1 MPAGQTDRSQLATD
15 PGMAARD
22 AGDAHQQARQVR
34 TGATSAVQL
43 VQQAIQSAEAL
54 NPAINALSHR
64 HFDEACE
71 RAASLPPDA
80 PMPGVPYLVK
90 DSLGYKGMPSK
101 CGSQLLAK
109 APAETTQFPLADR
122 LDAAGL
128 VPIGKS
134 TVPEFSLLPTTE
146 SALYG
151 ETRNPWNPIRSAGG
165 SSGGAAAA
173 VASGIVPIAHGSD
186 GGGSIRIPA
195 SCCALVGLKPSRGAN
210 VKAREFHLIE
220 DILVG
225 DGMLTRTVRD
235 AAFFARLLR
244 PDTAMQQPVKSRFR
258 IVLCLSDTTGAQPHP
273 EIADIV
279 LRCGRLCQ
287 ELGHEVTQ
295 FERLPG
301 PAELTVPTFR
311 TLWFYLALDLAE
323 GLHKRMPGIDIESK
337 LEPWAAGLAR
347 AARGL
352 HPHALAAAYGAIGVI
367 GDAMKRFYETF
378 DILLSPV
385 TREPPPPLGRLSP
398 ARDFRSL
405 AEDVFSYVGYTP
417 LANLAGLP
425 SLSVPL
431 YISASGLPAGVMLT
445 AGSGGDEQLLAL
457 ATQLEAACPW
467 SQRWPTLATV

>member
-1 MPAGQTDRSQLATD
+1 MPAGQADRSQQATD
-15 PGMAARD
+15 CGTVVRD
-22 AGDAHQQARQVR
+22 AGDAHEQARQVR
-34 TGATSAVQL
+34 TGAATALEL
-43 VQQAIQSAEAL
+43 VQQAIQRAEAL

-80 PMPGVPYLVK
+80 PMSGVPYLAK
-90 DSLGYKGMPSK
+90 DSLGKVGMPSK
-101 CGSQLLAK
+101 CGSQVLAK
-109 APAETTQFPLADR
+109 APAETVQFPLADR

-146 SALYG
+146 STLYG
-151 ETRNPWNPIRSAGG
+151 ETRNPWNLIRSAGG

-210 VKAREFHLIE
+210 LKAREFHLIE

-244 PDTAMQQPVKSRFR
+244 PNTAVQRPVASRFR
-258 IVLCLSDTTGAQPHP
+258 IMLCLCDTTGAQPHP

-295 FERLPG
+295 LERLPG
-301 PAELTVPTFR
+301 PAALTVPTFR
-311 TLWFYLALDLAE
+311 KLWFCLALDLVE

-337 LEPWAAGLAR
+337 LEPWTVGLAR
-347 AARGL
+347 AAL
-352 HPHALAAAYGAIGVI
+352 EISPDALAGVYGAIGVI
-367 GDAMKRFYETF
+367 GDTMTRFHETF

-385 TREPPPPLGRLSP
+385 TGELPPALGRFRP
-398 ARDFRSL
+398 AREFKAL
-405 AEDVFSYVGYTP
+405 AEDLFSYVGYTP

-425 SLSVPL
+425 SMSVPL
-431 YISASGLPAGVMLT
+431 YMSAASLPVGVMLT

-457 ATQLEAACPW
+457 AAQLEAACPW
-467 SQRWPTLATV
+467 HHRWPALAAA